1 MLFWEINRLLKF
13 LLEIRNFIM
22 SKQLTKS
29 DLEQIISLQQESL
42 QAMQKV
48 LGSLRNQ
55 NESLERSNQKL
66 RKRISE
72 YE

>member
-1 MLFWEINRLLKF
+1 
-13 LLEIRNFIM
+13 M
-22 SKQLTKS
+22 SKSFSRS

-48 LGSLRNQ
+48 FGGLRIQ
-55 NESLERSNQKL
+55 NERLVRSNQKL

>member
-1 MLFWEINRLLKF
+1 
-13 LLEIRNFIM
+13 M

>member
-1 MLFWEINRLLKF
+1 
-13 LLEIRNFIM
+13 M
-22 SKQLTKS
+22 SKRFTKS

-42 QAMQKV
+42 EAMQKV
-48 LGSLRNQ
+48 LGGLRNQ
-55 NESLERSNQKL
+55 NDRLERSNQKL

>member
-1 MLFWEINRLLKF
+1 
-13 LLEIRNFIM
+13 M

-42 QAMQKV
+42 EALQKV
-48 LGSLRNQ
+48 LGGLRNQ
-55 NESLERSNQKL
+55 NDRLERSNQKL
-66 RKRISE
+66 RKRIFE

>member
-1 MLFWEINRLLKF
+1 
-13 LLEIRNFIM
+13 M
-22 SKQLTKS
+22 SKSFSRS

-48 LGSLRNQ
+48 LGGLRNQ
-55 NESLERSNQKL
+55 NERLERSNQKL

>member
-1 MLFWEINRLLKF
+1 
-13 LLEIRNFIM
+13 M
-22 SKQLTKS
+22 SKSFSRS
-29 DLEQIISLQQESL
+29 DLEQIICLQQESL